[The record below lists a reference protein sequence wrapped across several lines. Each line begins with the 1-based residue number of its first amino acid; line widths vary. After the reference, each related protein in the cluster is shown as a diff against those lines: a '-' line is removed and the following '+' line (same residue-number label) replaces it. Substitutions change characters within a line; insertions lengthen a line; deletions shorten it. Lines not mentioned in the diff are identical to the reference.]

1 VGGFTLEATEGVCN
15 PENDLDVFSGVET
28 LLNNNLLRQVDSSF
42 NEARFDMLQTMREY
56 ASEKLEEFGEM
67 ETIRRSHALYFARKA
82 EEMGEK
88 IFGRHAV
95 TWLKRIDEEHDNL
108 RAVLSWGL
116 ETKDGIELAVRIC
129 AGLTWFWYRYG
140 HFHEGREWSE
150 RALVAAEGTGDPS
163 LRALALGAVAL
174 MAMWEGDLHVAAQ
187 LGEEAVQVHEQLKD
201 DATLAVAKMSY
212 GVILLNQGKD
222 KEAYPQLVQAA
233 ELYDQEGQPWWKSTV
248 LVHLGNVSLG
258 LGEFEQAKRWLDEA
272 MPVINEIGD
281 QWQIAFGLNNYGEVA
296 RAQGNYAEAEKY
308 YRKTEAYY
316 QEADALSDQ
325 ARLVH
330 TFGYLAQH
338 KGEYEKAQALFA
350 ESLKQ
355 FRELGNKRGMIECL
369 AGLTSLASELGEHE
383 WAAPLL
389 SAAQAQLTSF
399 GGAWWP
405 ADRVEFEA
413 TLARLQSALDEQS
426 LELLWTGGR
435 GMSLEQ
441 AIAYANANLR

>member
-1 VGGFTLEATEGVCN
+1 
-15 PENDLDVFSGVET
+15 
-28 LLNNNLLRQVDSSF
+28 
-42 NEARFDMLQTMREY
+42 
-56 ASEKLEEFGEM
+56 
-67 ETIRRSHALYFARKA
+67 
-82 EEMGEK
+82 
-88 IFGRHAV
+88 
-95 TWLKRIDEEHDNL
+95 
-108 RAVLSWGL
+108 
-116 ETKDGIELAVRIC
+116 
-129 AGLTWFWYRYG
+129 
-140 HFHEGREWSE
+140 
-150 RALVAAEGTGDPS
+150 
-163 LRALALGAVAL
+163 
-174 MAMWEGDLHVAAQ
+174 
-187 LGEEAVQVHEQLKD
+187 
-201 DATLAVAKMSY
+201 
-212 GVILLNQGKD
+212 
-222 KEAYPQLVQAA
+222 
-233 ELYDQEGQPWWKSTV
+233 
-248 LVHLGNVSLG
+248 
-258 LGEFEQAKRWLDEA
+258 
-272 MPVINEIGD
+272 
-281 QWQIAFGLNNYGEVA
+281 
-296 RAQGNYAEAEKY
+296 
-308 YRKTEAYY
+308 
-316 QEADALSDQ
+316 
-325 ARLVH
+325 VH